1 MNPKQ
6 IYGDKKPPLSLV
18 PLSALIAG
26 TMAFYDGA
34 GKYGK
39 LNWRENPVEAMTYV
53 EAILRHTLLFAN
65 GEDVARDSGVLNL
78 GGVIA
83 SAGLLVDAQANGCM
97 IDNRIKSQVN
107 CDLLHEAEA
116 LLERLKAQHA
126 ERRAAQDH
134 DEEARLAVEEGKR
147 GMASEALTLHRTLVE
162 AFTRSTSPREDYEIR
177 QRIKAAEDL
186 LLNMVNGVFPE
197 YDFQVTAA
205 LHDIVQTT
213 PFPEPHL

>member
-6 IYGDKKPPLSLV
+6 VFGDKKPPLSLV

-65 GEDVARDSGVLNL
+65 GEDHARDTGVLNL

-83 SAGLLVDAQANGCM
+83 SAGLLVDAQANGCL
-97 IDNRIKSQVN
+97 IDNRVKSQVN
-107 CDLLHEAEA
+107 CDLLHEAEE
-116 LLERLKAQHA
+116 LLERLKGQHA
-126 ERRAAQDH
+126 ARRAAQDA
-134 DEEARLAVEEGKR
+134 DEEARVAVEEGKR
-147 GMASEALTLHRTLVE
+147 SQAAGALERYV
-162 AFTRSTSPREDYEIR
+162 
-177 QRIKAAEDL
+177 AAERFGSADVSSAARDVI
-186 LLNMVNGVFPE
+186 LNMVNGAFPDPLANVE
-197 YDFQVTAA
+197 VVRTSAFKLGDK
-205 LHDIVQTT
+205 
-213 PFPEPHL
+213 PEGIEDVDLGSLAG